1 MTGSFLAE
9 PPVSAQA
16 QELYDEDL
24 AESGYVWN
32 VSRLW
37 AHQPDTMKQLFA
49 LMSQAFKRSGLSFRQ
64 RGILVVSA
72 ASAFGDS
79 YCTLAWSGKLGQAEG
94 HALVAAVLDG
104 SGTGLTDQEKALA
117 AWARKVA
124 RDPNGPDATD
134 VQALREAGFDDGQI
148 FAVTAFVAL
157 RLAFSTINDALGAQ
171 PDALLAQA
179 LPAEV
184 REAVTYGRPVA
195 G

>member
-1 MTGSFLAE
+1 MTGIFLAE
-9 PPVSAQA
+9 PAVSAEV
-16 QELYDEDL
+16 QELYDGDL

-32 VSRLW
+32 VTRLW
-37 AHQPDTMKQLFA
+37 AHQPDTLKQLFA

-72 ASAFGDS
+72 AAALGDS
-79 YCTLAWSGKLGQAEG
+79 YCTLAWSGKLGQAED
-94 HALVAAVLDG
+94 HALVAALLDG
-104 SGTGLTDQEKALA
+104 SGAGLTDQEKALA

-124 RDPNGPDATD
+124 RDPNATEATD
-134 VQALREAGFDDGQI
+134 VQALREAGLDDGQI

-157 RLAFSTINDALGAQ
+157 RLAFSTVNDALGAQ
-171 PDALLAQA
+171 PDAPLAQA